1 MERNKNCLLVF
12 EYLQFLYKIMMNI
25 LIYLIYLYI
34 FNIYKMKHFM
44 IVRKLFEIIYL
55 LLQIYRF
62 ICLNTSWWQV
72 NPSEQIQPKYD
83 FFPVT

>member
-1 MERNKNCLLVF
+1 MAILHFMERNKNCLLVF

-34 FNIYKMKHFM
+34 FSIYKMKHFM

-62 ICLNTSWWQV
+62 ICLNHIMMTGKSL
-72 NPSEQIQPKYD
+72 
-83 FFPVT
+83 